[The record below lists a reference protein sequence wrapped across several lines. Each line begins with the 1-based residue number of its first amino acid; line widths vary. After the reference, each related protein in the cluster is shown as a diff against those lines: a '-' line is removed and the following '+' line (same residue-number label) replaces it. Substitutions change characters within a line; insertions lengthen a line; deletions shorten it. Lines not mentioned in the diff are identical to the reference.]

1 MAQHISRRDLKKD
14 EVRETFAHG
23 ADAVLSHQSLTA
35 YILLAAIV
43 IALGIFGWRTYAER
57 QTVKASA
64 AFGDAMKTF
73 QARVRA
79 PGEPAEPTEVTY
91 VDQKN
96 KWADAAQKFHDVAA
110 KYPRTRPGQLA
121 NYYSGLSLER
131 IDRYDDAKKAL
142 QAAVDGGSDDYA
154 ALARFELAQLDDRTG
169 QGDEAVKIYEQL
181 IAKPAVFIPKSVV
194 MLALAEHYSQ
204 KNPAEAAKVYGQIKT
219 EFPGTPM
226 AQQADQELALLPG
239 KS

>member
-1 MAQHISRRDLKKD
+1 
-14 EVRETFAHG
+14 VRETFAHG

-35 YILLAAIV
+35 YILLAAII
-43 IALGIFGWRTYAER
+43 IALGVFGWRTYAER

-96 KWADAAQKFHDVAA
+96 KWADAGQKFRDVAA

-131 IDRYDDAKKAL
+131 IDKYDDARKAL
-142 QAAVDGGSDDYA
+142 QSAANGGSVSWSENGRPCVSISSA
-154 ALARFELAQLDDRTG
+154 CT
-169 QGDEAVKIYEQL
+169 
-181 IAKPAVFIPKSVV
+181 PP
-194 MLALAEHYSQ
+194 MLPCPLPLYSW
-204 KNPAEAAKVYGQIKT
+204 AS
-219 EFPGTPM
+219 
-226 AQQADQELALLPG
+226 LL
-239 KS
+239 SISRQ